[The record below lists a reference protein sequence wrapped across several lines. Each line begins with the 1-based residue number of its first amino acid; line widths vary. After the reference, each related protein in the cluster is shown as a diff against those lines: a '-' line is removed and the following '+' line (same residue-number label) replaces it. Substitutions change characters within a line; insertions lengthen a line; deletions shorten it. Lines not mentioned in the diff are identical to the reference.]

1 MRAGRPRS
9 QQSAQENIY
18 VIDDFITGVLHL
30 LQPPE
35 TPLPLDGKRHI
46 AFAQAWL
53 TIVDVAYARD
63 NPPPKVKCPVLN
75 ARHNA
80 IQLDEISSLMVSL
93 HPMYHEQPLPVCHR
107 EVAKLSPI
115 KKAYPVQLKFVR
127 TQKLGIT
134 RLAVDD
140 RFLHRVLSF
149 LTANIVSTHTSRQH
163 KQQSPDRPSPL
174 QKAS

>member
-53 TIVDVAYARD
+53 ATVDVAYARD
-63 NPPPKVKCPVLN
+63 DPPPKVKFRSSTRVTMPSSSTKSPV
-75 ARHNA
+75 
-80 IQLDEISSLMVSL
+80 
-93 HPMYHEQPLPVCHR
+93 
-107 EVAKLSPI
+107 
-115 KKAYPVQLKFVR
+115 
-127 TQKLGIT
+127 
-134 RLAVDD
+134 
-140 RFLHRVLSF
+140 
-149 LTANIVSTHTSRQH
+149 
-163 KQQSPDRPSPL
+163 
-174 QKAS
+174 